1 MISKTQMWNAVINND
16 ASFDGVFYYAVR
28 TTNIFCKPSCRSKQ
42 PIQSHVRFFHTKED
56 ALQAGF
62 RPCKRCRPDLLTY
75 LPQQEFMQQM
85 KTLVDAH
92 FTDLGSMKQTILEQ
106 GISYAHCSKLW
117 KQTYGNSISQYIK
130 QLRCQKA
137 MQLLRESEDSI
148 MQIALQCGFASL
160 SSFYAAFKQHSSVS
174 PTQYRRNMVQPHD
187 S

>member
-1 MISKTQMWNAVINND
+1 MISKAQMWNAVINND
-16 ASFDGVFYYAVR
+16 ASFDGVFYYAVQ

-42 PIQSHVRFFHTKED
+42 PLQSHVQFFHTKED

-62 RPCKRCRPDLLTY
+62 RPCKRCRPDLVSY
-75 LPQQEFMQQM
+75 LPQQELLHTI
-85 KTLVDAH
+85 KTLAEKH
-92 FTDLGSMKQTILEQ
+92 FTDFGSMKQIILDQ

-117 KQTYGNSISQYIK
+117 KETYGNSISQYIN

-148 MQIALQCGFASL
+148 MQIAMQCGFSSL
-160 SSFYAAFKQHSSVS
+160 STFYSKFKQHSSVS
-174 PTQYRRNMVQPHD
+174 PTQYRMNMVQLHD